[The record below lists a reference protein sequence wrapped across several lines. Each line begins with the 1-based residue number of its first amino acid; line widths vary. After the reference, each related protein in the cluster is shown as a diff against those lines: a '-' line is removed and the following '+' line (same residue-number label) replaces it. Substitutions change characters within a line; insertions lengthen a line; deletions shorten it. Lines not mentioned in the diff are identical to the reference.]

1 MKMINN
7 DDNDGNDIQ
16 NGEKQ
21 KCKSQTRNMNKITML
36 RMMTVQKQTN
46 MMRK

>member
-7 DDNDGNDIQ
+7 DDNDGNDIK

-21 KCKSQTRNMNKITML
+21 ICESEARNMNKITML
-36 RMMTVQKQTN
+36 RMMTMQKL
-46 MMRK
+46 K